1 MKHARSVEASAQTP
15 ANDLTSR
22 RRFITLAGGG
32 VVMAALPLA
41 GCGTTYPAAAVA
53 AWNAPEDTTDIRRW
67 MLAHGLLAPNPHNRQ
82 PWIADL
88 KREGEITLICDGDRL
103 LPETDPYGRQILIG
117 CGAFIELAVMAAAER
132 GHRVTVQTFPDGEP
146 GALELPA
153 GRVVARLKIERDAAV
168 AKDPLFAQIRR
179 RHTHKGAYDNA
190 RAVPTDAWKALE
202 AAATERGLQAG
213 AITEAAAMAQVRRI
227 TRESFETEIVTPR
240 TYLESARLMRIGP
253 DEIAKNRDG
262 ISLMGSMVR
271 VMSSVGMFDR
281 FEVPVRGSGNHKQTM
296 DRWAAHETGSGY
308 YWITSSTNTR
318 RTQVDSG
325 RAYVRAHLRA
335 TALDIDMHPLSQAVQ
350 EFAEV
355 KPQYDALK
363 ALLGIAGTGTTV
375 QMLVRVGY
383 GAPGMEPS
391 PRRDVA
397 SLIRA

>member
-1 MKHARSVEASAQTP
+1 MQSHPSAETPASASP
-15 ANDLTSR
+15 SR
-22 RRFITLAGGG
+22 RRFIALSGGS
-32 VVMAALPLA
+32 VVMAALPLSA
-41 GCGTTYPAAAVA
+41 CSTTYPAASVA
-53 AWNAPEDTTDIRRW
+53 AWQAGSDTTDIRRW

-88 KREGEITLICDGDRL
+88 KREGEISLICDGDRL

-132 GHRVTVQTFPDGEP
+132 GYRVAVQTFPDGEP
-146 GALELPA
+146 GPLELPA
-153 GRVVARLKIERDAAV
+153 GRVVARLKIESDAAV

-179 RHTHKGAYDNA
+179 RHTHKGVYDNA
-190 RAVPTDAWKALE
+190 RAVQADAWQALQ

-227 TRESFETEIVTPR
+227 TRESFETEIITPR

-253 DEIAKNRDG
+253 DEIARNRDG
-262 ISLMGSMVR
+262 IALMGSMVR
-271 VMSSVGMFDR
+271 VMATVGMFDR
-281 FEVPVRGSGNHKQTM
+281 FEVPVRGSSNYKQTM

-308 YWITSSTNTR
+308 YWISSRTNTR
-318 RTQVDSG
+318 SIQVDSG
-325 RAYVRAHLRA
+325 RAYLRAHLRA
-335 TALDIDMHPLSQAVQ
+335 TALGIDMHPLSQAVQ

-363 ALLGIAGTGTTV
+363 VLLGIAGTGTTV

-383 GAPGMEPS
+383 GAAGVGPS
-391 PRRDVA
+391 PRRDMA

>member
-1 MKHARSVEASAQTP
+1 VKSFPSVDAPVNASP
-15 ANDLTSR
+15 SR
-22 RRFITLAGGG
+22 RRFIALAGGG

-41 GCGTTYPAAAVA
+41 GCSTTYPAAAIA
-53 AWNAPEDTTDIRRW
+53 AWNPSDDNTDIRRW

-88 KREGEITLICDGDRL
+88 KRENEITLICDGDRL

-132 GHRVTVQTFPDGEP
+132 GHRVAVQTFPDGEP
-146 GALELPA
+146 GPLELPA
-153 GRVVARLKIERDAAV
+153 GRVVARLRIERDTAV
-168 AKDPLFAQIRR
+168 AKDALFAQIRR

-190 RAVPTDAWKALE
+190 RAVPADAWKALE

-213 AITEAAAMAQVRRI
+213 AVTEAAAMAQMRRI

-253 DEIAKNRDG
+253 DEITQMRDG

-271 VMSSVGMFDR
+271 VMATVGMFDR
-281 FEVPVRGSGNHKQTM
+281 FEVPVRGSSNYKQTM
-296 DRWAAHETGSGY
+296 DRWAAHETSSGY
-308 YWITSSTNTR
+308 YWITSRTNTR
-318 RTQVDSG
+318 GTQVESG

-335 TALDIDMHPLSQAVQ
+335 TALGIDMHPLSQAVQ

-355 KPQYDALK
+355 KPQFDALK
-363 ALLGIAGTGTTV
+363 SLLGIAETGTTV

-383 GAPGMEPS
+383 GAAGTGPS

>member
-1 MKHARSVEASAQTP
+1 MKTAPSSSHRLP
-15 ANDLTSR
+15 R
-22 RRFITLAGGG
+22 RRFIALMGGG
-32 VVMAALPLA
+32 AVLAAAPLA
-41 GCGTTYPAAAVA
+41 GCSAAYPPATVA
-53 AWNAPEDTTDIRRW
+53 AWQAQPETTDIRRW

-82 PWIADL
+82 PWVADL
-88 KREGEITLICDGDRL
+88 RREGEITLICDGERL

-132 GHRVTVQTFPDGEP
+132 GYRVQVQAFPDGEP
-146 GALELPA
+146 GLTQLP
-153 GRVVARLKIERDAAV
+153 GGSVVARLKIERDTAV
-168 AKDPLFAQIRR
+168 PKDPLFAQIRR
-179 RHTHKGAYDNA
+179 RHTHKGTYDNA
-190 RAVPTDAWKALE
+190 RAVPADAWKALE

-213 AITEAAAMAQVRRI
+213 AITEAAPMAQMRRI

-253 DEIAKNRDG
+253 DEIAQMRDG
-262 ISLMGSMVR
+262 IALMGSMVR
-271 VMSSVGMFDR
+271 VMATMGMFNR
-281 FEVPVRGSGNHKQTM
+281 FEVPVRGSSNYKQTM

-308 YWITSSTNTR
+308 YWITSNSNTR
-318 RTQVDSG
+318 SSQVDSG

-335 TALDIDMHPLSQAVQ
+335 TALGIDMHPLSQAVQ

-363 ALLGIAGTGTTV
+363 ALLSIAGTGTTV

-383 GAPGMEPS
+383 GAAGTGPS

>member
-1 MKHARSVEASAQTP
+1 MKSFPSVDAPVNASP
-15 ANDLTSR
+15 SR

-41 GCGTTYPAAAVA
+41 GCSTTYPAAAVA
-53 AWNAPEDTTDIRRW
+53 AWNAPEDNTDIRRW

-88 KREGEITLICDGDRL
+88 KREGEITLICDGERL

-132 GHRVTVQTFPDGEP
+132 GHRVAVQAFPDGEP

-153 GRVVARLKIERDAAV
+153 GRVVARLKIERDAAA
-168 AKDPLFAQIRR
+168 AKDLLFAQIRR
-179 RHTHKGAYDNA
+179 RHTHKGAYDSA
-190 RAVPTDAWKALE
+190 RAVPADAWQALQT
-202 AAATERGLQAG
+202 AATERGLQAG
-213 AITEAAAMAQVRRI
+213 SVTEAAAMAQVRRI

-253 DEIAKNRDG
+253 GEIAQMRDG

-271 VMSSVGMFDR
+271 VMATVGMFNR
-281 FEVPVRGSGNHKQTM
+281 FEVPVRGSSNYKQTM

-308 YWITSSTNTR
+308 YWITSATNTR
-318 RTQVDSG
+318 RIQLDSG

-335 TALDIDMHPLSQAVQ
+335 TALGIDMHPLSQAVQ

-363 ALLGIAGTGTTV
+363 SLLGIAGTGTTV

-383 GAPGMEPS
+383 GAAGTGPS
-391 PRRDVA
+391 PRRDLA
-397 SLIRA
+397 QLIRA